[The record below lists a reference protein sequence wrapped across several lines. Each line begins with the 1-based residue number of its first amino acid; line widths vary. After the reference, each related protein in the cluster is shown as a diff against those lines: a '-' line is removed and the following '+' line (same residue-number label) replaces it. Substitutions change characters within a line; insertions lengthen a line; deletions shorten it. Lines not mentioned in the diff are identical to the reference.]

1 MKNELLFKNEVYAI
15 VGAALEVHNVLGYG
29 LHEKAYENALV
40 HEFVLRRIPFEQQP
54 RFPVIYKEVT
64 VAEFIPD
71 LIAFRQVIVDTK
83 VIDQITDYERGQI
96 LNYLHITG
104 LQVGLLLNFKHQRL
118 QWERLV
124 LSSRT
129 ISKPTTNER
138 E

>member
-1 MKNELLFKNEVYAI
+1 MKNDLILKNEVYAI
-15 VGAALEVHNVLGYG
+15 VGASLEVHNIIGHG

-40 HEFVLRRIPFEQQP
+40 REFVLRHIPFEQQS
-54 RFPVIYKEVT
+54 RFPVVYKET
-64 VAEFIPD
+64 TIAEFIPD

-83 VIDQITDYERGQI
+83 VIDRITDHERGQI
-96 LNYLHITG
+96 LNYLRITR

-124 LSSRT
+124 LSSQT
-129 ISKPTTNER
+129 ASSPTADEC